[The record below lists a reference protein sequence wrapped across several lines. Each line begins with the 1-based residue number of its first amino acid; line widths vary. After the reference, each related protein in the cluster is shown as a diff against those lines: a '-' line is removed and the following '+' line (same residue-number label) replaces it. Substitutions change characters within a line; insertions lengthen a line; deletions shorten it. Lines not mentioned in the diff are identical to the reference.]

1 MKGVRALRF
10 ACLAAALVMCGPALA
25 ADEGWITDGT
35 VASSSAQP
43 VVLHFRRAF
52 DVKQIPKTMPVTVT
66 ADNRFVLFVNGV
78 RAASGP
84 SAGTLAHWRTE
95 AVDLAPYLHGGSNVI
110 AAVVWDFVRTSPQ
123 AATGGP
129 LPAASALPP
138 QVAPI
143 AQQSAGLGFRLT
155 GGSLSTAM
163 PGWRVKR
170 DEGHSAINGRA
181 QVPRGLYYVA
191 SAPEVIDAAKADWD
205 WAGPAETGTG
215 WHDAVPAA
223 GARHLIADPL
233 PQQSFSPAPPGAVVR
248 SDLAGAEVFPVRAVT
263 VPANSH
269 VHILLRRD
277 AMISGYPELD
287 VSGGGG
293 TTIKLTYAEALYDA
307 DNKKA
312 DRDAVGDRRALG
324 IFDTF
329 IADGARRTFTPLWW
343 RTWRY
348 TELDIQTS
356 AAPLTLEAL
365 RVYETGYPFKQ
376 VGHFASSDPVLNR
389 IWNVGW
395 RTAQIDAHETYM
407 DSAYWE
413 QLQYT
418 GDTRLQ
424 MLISYGVSGDPR
436 LAAQAIDAFA
446 QSDAEGGLEQGAYPS
461 RSDNVIATF
470 SLAWVGM
477 LSDWS
482 MEQPDKSVIVRNLPR
497 MRTVLKWFE
506 PWRTASDLL
515 SRNPQWNFIDWVG
528 KNDREVFPSYGKD
541 GGSCLTTVL
550 WLGALRQG
558 AALETAYGDKQQ
570 AAADTANADAARA
583 AIRAHCWDA
592 GRGLFADNSDFS
604 MFSQHMNALAV
615 LYDVA
620 TREEAPAILDRITV
634 PGHGIDAPDGMATTT
649 YYFSWYLVRA
659 FEHAGLASRYPGLLK
674 NWRDLLELH
683 FTTWPEKRGDTRSDT
698 HAWSAHPTADL
709 LGVIAGIRPAAP
721 GYARLRVAPVLG
733 DLTALDATAAT
744 PKGAVSVR
752 YQIAGGKLI
761 ADITRPDALPGDF
774 VWNGEHHALK
784 AVHSHFVLPKASP

>member
-1 MKGVRALRF
+1 VKARF
-10 ACLAAALVMCGPALA
+10 ACLVVALIASTPALA
-25 ADEGWITDGT
+25 DDGWITDGA
-35 VASSSAQP
+35 VPASSSQP
-43 VVLHFRRAF
+43 VVLHFRRSF
-52 DVKQIPKTMPVTVT
+52 DLAEAPAAMPVTVT
-66 ADNRFVLFVNGV
+66 ADNRFVLFVNGR

-84 SAGTLAHWRTE
+84 SAGTIAHWRTE
-95 AVDLAPYLHGGSNVI
+95 TIDLAPYLHSGPNVV
-110 AAVVWDFVRTSPQ
+110 AAVVWDFVRKAPE
-123 AATGGP
+123 AAAGGP

-155 GGSLSTAM
+155 GGSLSTTS
-163 PGWRVKR
+163 PGWRVKM
-170 DEGHSAINGRA
+170 DAGHFATNGRA
-181 QVPRGLYYVA
+181 QVPHGLYYVA
-191 SAPEVIDAAKADWD
+191 SAPEIIDAAKADWD
-205 WAGPAETGTG
+205 WGGFAETGTG
-215 WHDAVPAA
+215 WHDAVPAS
-223 GARHLIADPL
+223 GARALIADPL
-233 PQQSFSPAPPGAVVR
+233 PQQSFGRVPTGTVVR
-248 SDLAGAEVFPVRAVT
+248 SDLPGGEAFPGRPVV

-287 VSGGGG
+287 VSGGSGA
-293 TTIKLTYAEALYDA
+293 TIKLTYAEALYDA

-312 DRDAVGDRRALG
+312 DRDLVGDRRALG
-324 IFDTF
+324 IFDSF

-348 TELDIQTS
+348 AELDIQTG
-356 AAPLTLEAL
+356 ATPLTLEAL
-365 RVYETGYPFKQ
+365 RVYETGYPFEQ
-376 VGHFASSDPVLNR
+376 VARFASSDTVLNR
-389 IWNVGW
+389 IWDVGW

-424 MLISYGVSGDPR
+424 MLISYAVTGDPR
-436 LAAQAIDAFA
+436 LAAQAINAFA
-446 QSDAEGGLEQGAYPS
+446 ESDAEGGLQQGAYPS

-482 MEQPDKSVIVRNLPR
+482 MEQPDTSMIVRNLPR

-506 PWRTASDLL
+506 PWRTASGLL
-515 SRNPQWNFIDWVG
+515 GRNPQWNFIDWVG

-558 AALETAYGDKQQ
+558 AALEGAYGDKVE

-583 AIRAHCWDA
+583 AIAAHCWDQS
-592 GRGLFADNSDFS
+592 RGLFADNSDFS
-604 MFSQHMNALAV
+604 LFSQHMNALAV

-620 TREEAPAILDRITV
+620 TPQQAPAILDRITI
-634 PGHGIDAPDGMATTT
+634 PGHGIDAPDGMSTTS
-649 YYFSWYLVRA
+649 YYFAWYLVRA
-659 FEHAGLASRYPGLLK
+659 FEHAGLASRYLGLLQ
-674 NWRDLLELH
+674 NWRDLLDLH

-709 LGVIAGIRPAAP
+709 LGLVAGIRPAAP
-721 GYARLRVAPVLG
+721 GYAKLRVAPVLG

-744 PKGAVSVR
+744 PRGPVSVR
-752 YQIAGGKLI
+752 YWVTDKALT
-761 ADITRPDALPGDF
+761 AEITRPAALPGEF
-774 VWNGEHHALK
+774 IWNGKHYPLK
-784 AVHSHFVLPKASP
+784 AAHNRFVLPKAPH